1 MDYNKNSQ
9 NYKGQTFDC
18 ANHLV
23 DVFSDGTEIHA
34 VYNMTE
40 EAHPYIAKED
50 ISSIVKDPNKYL
62 FTPYIEFIDLYK

>member
-23 DVFSDGTEIHA
+23 DVFADSSEIHA
-34 VYNMTE
+34 VYHLNE
-40 EAHPYIAKED
+40 ESQYIAKED
-50 ISSIVKDPNKYL
+50 ISAIIKEPDKYL
-62 FTPYIEFIDLYK
+62 FTPYIEFV